1 MKRLFLITLLL
12 LLLCSPYAKAQDA
25 TTPHLGD
32 SAFSA
37 LITCGP
43 GEDFYTTFGHSA
55 IRICDTTQG
64 IDVVYNYG
72 MFSFNIDHFYWNF
85 AKGNLNYWVCRDS
98 YSSFIIQYAFEGRAV
113 WSQQLNLSNQELN
126 NLFVA
131 LEWNILPE
139 NKYYRYDFF
148 MDNCATRARYMIV
161 HSLNHRNA
169 YTETRTPN
177 DPSFRTELSRCTE
190 TNLLWWRFA
199 IDMLLGVRCDK
210 QASNAEQMFSPLNMM
225 QQFDTLKFSDTQLPV
240 AQPIVTILHENR
252 PAMTP
257 SISPTLVF
265 WVLFVIVLSLT
276 VIAWAKG
283 WKLRWL
289 DILLFGVTGLLSLL
303 LIFLWVGTVHYC
315 TKINLSL
322 LWCSPLFLYF
332 TFRLRKSNSI
342 VLYIQMA
349 LLLILLIGFWWLPQ
363 TFNPAI
369 FPIALT
375 LLIRLID
382 KFRIIK

>member
-32 SAFSA
+32 SAFAA

-148 MDNCATRARYMIV
+148 MDNCATRARDMIV

-177 DPSFRTELSRCTE
+177 DPSFRTELARCTE

-210 QASNAEQMFSPLNMM
+210 HASNAEQMFSPLNMM

-257 SISPTLVF
+257 SITPTLVF
-265 WVLFVIVLSLT
+265 WVLFIIVLSLT